1 MKEIRYVAVDSNG
14 RIVFEEKTFQMIY
27 KVVSSFNRS
36 HNDKKLR
43 IAKKIITIEIQD
55 MSRR

>member
-1 MKEIRYVAVDSNG
+1 MEEIRYVAIDNNG
-14 RIVFEEKTFQMIY
+14 RVVLEEKTFQMIY
-27 KVVSSFNRS
+27 KLVNSFNRS
-36 HNDKKLR
+36 HDDKKLR